1 MQRGLNQLAADTYDV
16 LIIGGGIY
24 GVCAAWDAALRG
36 LSVALVDKG
45 DFGHATSSN
54 SLRVIHGGL
63 RYLQHGDFRRLR
75 QSIQERTVFMR
86 IAPHL
91 VHPLPFLIPT
101 YGHAMRGKEILT
113 VALLV
118 NDLIGLDRNR
128 LEDPHKYL
136 PPGRL
141 ISREECLLLVPGI
154 EKKGLTGGAIV
165 YDCQVLSSERLIL
178 SFVRS
183 AIRAGAQAANY
194 VEVFGL
200 LRKGHR
206 VAGVKAR
213 DLLHGSEMDI
223 RARIVINASGPW
235 LDRVLSLCNGHSPKR
250 RLALSKAFNILV
262 NRQLIPHYAVGI
274 YAKNRFKDGDVL
286 LSKGSRLLFLT
297 PWHNRSLIG
306 TVHLP
311 YDCDPDHCEVTED
324 EIHGFLDEI
333 NEAYPAAALERQD
346 VCLTYGG
353 LLPIDNHGTGVQL
366 LKRYRIVDHK
376 KEEGIEGLVSVMGVK
391 LTEARHVA
399 EKTIDLV
406 FAKLGETPPKS
417 ATTKTPLH
425 GGQIP
430 QLSAFLTEQLQRK
443 PQHVSADAFQRLVQF
458 YGSAYPDVLKYLDES
473 FILSS
478 TKTVTCRS
486 ENGHSPSRS
495 EGRQS
500 VENLSSPNDTSTAGN
515 SSLIRAEILHSI
527 REEMAQKLTDV
538 VFRRTS
544 LGIVG
549 NQRGDV
555 LRNTAAIMAKE
566 LGWNGVTT
574 QREINEAKTFLSA
587 RTQSG

>member
-1 MQRGLNQLAADTYDV
+1 MQRDLNQLAADTFDV

-36 LSVALVDKG
+36 LSVALVEKG

-63 RYLQHGDFRRLR
+63 RYLQHGDLRRLR

-113 VALLV
+113 LALLM
-118 NDLIGLDRNR
+118 NDLIGLGQNR
-128 LEDPHKYL
+128 LEDPQKYL
-136 PPGRL
+136 PPGCI
-141 ISREECLLLVPGI
+141 ISREECLRLFPGI
-154 EKKGLTGGAIV
+154 EKTGLTGGAII
-165 YDCQVLSSERLIL
+165 YDCQMYSSERLIL

-200 LRKGHR
+200 LRHGDR

-213 DLLHGSEMDI
+213 DLLNGSEIDI
-223 RARIVINASGPW
+223 GARVVVNTSGPW
-235 LDRVLSLCNGHSPKR
+235 LDRVLTLCNGHSPNR

-274 YAKNRFKDGDVL
+274 YTKNRFKDRDAL

-311 YDCDPDHCEVTED
+311 YDCDPDHCWVTEN
-324 EIHGFLDEI
+324 EIQGFLDEI
-333 NEAYPAAALERQD
+333 NEVYPAAALERRD
-346 VCLTYGG
+346 VCFTYGG
-353 LLPIDNHGTGVQL
+353 LLPMDNHGTGGVQL
-366 LKRYRIVDHK
+366 VKRYRIVDHQ
-376 KEEGIEGLVSVMGVK
+376 KEEGVEGLVSVMGVK

-406 FAKLGETPPKS
+406 FAKLGDTPPKS
-417 ATTKTPLH
+417 TTTTTPLH
-425 GGQIP
+425 GGQI
-430 QLSAFLTEQLQRK
+430 QQFNDFLAHEARRK
-443 PQHVSADAFQRLVQF
+443 PQRVTADAFQRLIQL
-458 YGSAYPDVLKYLDES
+458 YGSAYPEVLKYLDEGAV
-473 FILSS
+473 IAP
-478 TKTVTCRS
+478 TKTFTCCS
-486 ENGHSPSRS
+486 ENTYSPSHSIGERS
-495 EGRQS
+495 A
-500 VENLSSPNDTSTAGN
+500 ENFSRLNDSSQADN
-515 SSLIRAEILHSI
+515 SLLIRAEVLHAI

-544 LGIVG
+544 LGIAG
-549 NQRGDV
+549 NQAGDD
-555 LRNTAAIMAKE
+555 LSSAAAMMAKE
-566 LGWNGVTT
+566 LGWNDMRT
-574 QREINEAKTFLSA
+574 QREISESKTFLAA
-587 RTQSG
+587 RT